1 MTTPGVQFQF
11 PNSRGE
17 TLSGRLELP
26 TGSPRA
32 YAIFAHCFTCSK
44 NVHAASRISRA
55 LSQRGLA
62 VLRFDFTGLGNSE
75 GDFAN
80 TNFSSNVEDLVAA
93 AQALQREHRAPSL
106 LIGHSLGGAAVLAAA
121 RRIPHVAA
129 VATIGAPSE
138 PAHVVGLFRDQVP
151 QIEAD
156 GLAHVRLGGREF
168 TLTRQFLDD
177 VSQTSLQN
185 DVAELKKP
193 LMLFHSPIDNVV
205 GIENARTIY
214 QAAKHPKS
222 FVSLDQADHL
232 LTNPRDAEF
241 VADTLC
247 AWVSRYIA
255 DETDATPD
263 SRVPAPE
270 EGRVVLRELGPLY
283 TLGIAAGHHH
293 LIADEPH
300 SVGGQ
305 DAGPTPYD
313 LLLSALGACTA
324 ITLRMYAN
332 RKQWPL
338 EDVTVRLRHEKI
350 HAKDCETCESND
362 GTVDRMQVD
371 LTLTGDLTDQ
381 QRQRLLEI
389 AHRCPV
395 HRTLTGEKTIPV
407 RLDPQ

>member
-1 MTTPGVQFQF
+1 MANSGTRFQF
-11 PNSRGE
+11 PNSQGE

-26 TGSPRA
+26 AGTPRA
-32 YAIFAHCFTCSK
+32 FAIFAHCFTCSK

-55 LSQRGLA
+55 LSQRGIA

-80 TNFSSNVEDLVAA
+80 TNFSSNVEDLLAA
-93 AQALQREHRAPSL
+93 ATALQQQYRAPSL

-121 RRIPHVAA
+121 RRIPHVTA

-156 GLAHVRLGGREF
+156 GLARVRLGGHEF
-168 TLTRQFLDD
+168 TVTRQFLQD
-177 VSQTSLQN
+177 VTETSLQQE
-185 DVAELKKP
+185 VAGLRKA
-193 LMLFHSPIDNVV
+193 LMVFHSPVDNVV
-205 GIENARTIY
+205 GIDNARAIY

-222 FVSLDQADHL
+222 FVSLDKADHL
-232 LTNPRDAEF
+232 LTDRRDAAF

-255 DETDATPD
+255 DDSDSDAGT
-263 SRVPAPE
+263 RAPAPE

-283 TLGIAAGHHH
+283 TLGIAAGQHS
-293 LIADEPH
+293 LTADEPQ
-300 SVGGQ
+300 SLGGQ

-338 EDVTVRLRHEKI
+338 ESVTARLRHEKI
-350 HAKDCETCESND
+350 HARDCETCESDD
-362 GTVDRMQVD
+362 GTVDRMQID
-371 LTLTGDLTDQ
+371 LELTGELSEE
-381 QRQRLLEI
+381 QRARLLEI

-395 HRTLTGEKTIPV
+395 HRTLTGEKSIQVQLTPS
-407 RLDPQ
+407 